1 MRRLTLVN
9 VSEGFEKGL
18 APLGLCYI
26 ASYLNKYGNNVDI
39 RILDANSENIYAN
52 FGPTD
57 LVGISSV
64 TQDFNKAKKFGGFV
78 KEKYDIPVIIGGVH
92 ISTLPKLSYPFDVGV
107 IGEGEQTMLEL
118 MEIPDFSPNYLR
130 KIKGICFGD
139 EITERREPIDTLDQI
154 PIPDR
159 SLLNMAHYL
168 KHQRVIPYHSGR
180 TLSILTSRG
189 CLYKCAFCS
198 TSLFW
203 QKPRFFSAERVTEE
217 INQLISKYRIE
228 ILHIFD
234 DLFMGNMK
242 RFRRIVELIKKERIN
257 KKIKIMCLA
266 RADQLND
273 ETMEMLKQINT
284 VIIGVGM
291 ESGCSRILAYLK
303 NRTVTVDDNKRAVQ
317 LAKKYKIPLMGS
329 FMIGNP
335 YEEIEDLRQTLKFVR
350 NHCSNPYLSPLTYIA
365 TPFPGT
371 ELWNHAK
378 RKGIALDN
386 YDNYCMDIPGKIKDL
401 RKAPILTDV
410 DIEKFFVYAQKFRYL
425 NALAS
430 IKGIALT
437 LSFAAIFDEIKVMFK
452 QKSLSSLKVALSH
465 PFLFLKLLLNR

>member
-9 VSEGFEKGL
+9 VSDGFEKGL
-18 APLGLCYI
+18 PPLGLCYI
-26 ASYLNKYGNNVDI
+26 ASYLKKYGDNINVK
-39 RILDANSENIYAN
+39 ILDANSENIYEN
-52 FGPTD
+52 FGHTD
-57 LVGISSV
+57 VVGISSV
-64 TQDFNKAKKFGGFV
+64 TQDFKKATKFGEFV
-78 KEKYDIPVIIGGVH
+78 KEKHDIPVIIGGVH
-92 ISTLPKLSYPFDVGV
+92 ISTLPKLSYPFDIGV
-107 IGEGEQTMLEL
+107 IGEGEQTMLQL
-118 MEIPDFSPNYLR
+118 MEIPDFSSKYLR
-130 KIKGICFGD
+130 RVKGICFGD
-139 EITERREPIDTLDQI
+139 EVTERREPIDPLDRV

-159 SLLNMAHYL
+159 FLLNMAHYL
-168 KHQRVIPYHSGR
+168 KHQRVIPYYSGR

-189 CLYKCAFCS
+189 CPYKCAFCS

-203 QKPRFFSAERVTEE
+203 QKPRFFSAERVIEE
-217 INQLISKYRIE
+217 ITQLISKYRIE

-234 DLFMGNMK
+234 DLFMGDMR
-242 RFRRIVELIKKERIN
+242 RFRQIVELIKKEKIN

-266 RADQLND
+266 RVDQLND

-291 ESGCSRILAYLK
+291 ESGCNRILAYLK

-335 YEEIEDLRQTLKFVR
+335 YEGIEDLKQTLKFIR
-350 NHCSNPYLSPLTYIA
+350 NYCSNPYLSPLTYIA

-371 ELWNHAK
+371 ELWNYAK

-386 YDNYCMDIPGKIKDL
+386 YDNYCMDIPGKIEDL

-410 DIEKFFVYAQKFRYL
+410 DIEKFFVRAQEFRYL
-425 NALAS
+425 NALSS
-430 IKGIALT
+430 IKGVALT

-452 QKSLSSLKVALSH
+452 QKSLSSLKMVLSH
-465 PFLFLKLLLNR
+465 PFLFLRLLLNR